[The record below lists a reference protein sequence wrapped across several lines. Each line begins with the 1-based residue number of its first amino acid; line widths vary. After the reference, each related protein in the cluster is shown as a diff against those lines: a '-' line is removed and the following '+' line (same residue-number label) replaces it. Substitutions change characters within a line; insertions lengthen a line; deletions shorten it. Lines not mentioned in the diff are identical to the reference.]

1 MKFVGI
7 KFTYGNSPP
16 EMKINYRS
24 KSFPRLAIQRSQKAI
39 LYRDI
44 SQAFVCILLGKN
56 ISPRRSHY
64 KDMCLKIYN
73 LFLTYIPSI
82 FSVLL

>member
-24 KSFPRLAIQRSQKAI
+24 KSFPRLAIQRSQIAI

-44 SQAFVCILLGKN
+44 SQAFVCILLE
-56 ISPRRSHY
+56 
-64 KDMCLKIYN
+64 KI
-73 LFLTYIPSI
+73 FLLDYLTIRDGP
-82 FSVLL
+82 LEK

>member
-44 SQAFVCILLGKN
+44 SQAFVCILLE
-56 ISPRRSHY
+56 
-64 KDMCLKIYN
+64 KI
-73 LFLTYIPSI
+73 FLLEDLTIKI
-82 FSVLL
+82 CV

>member
-7 KFTYGNSPP
+7 NFTYGNSPP

-24 KSFPRLAIQRSQKAI
+24 KSFPRLEIQHSQIAI

-44 SQAFVCILLGKN
+44 SQAGKN
-56 ISPRRSHY
+56 FLLEYLTI
-64 KDMCLKIYN
+64 KIC
-73 LFLTYIPSI
+73 
-82 FSVLL
+82 V